1 MIYLRLYIS
10 DFNDIGQENKT
21 NKQKQETG
29 KNEADE
35 VKQGKYLTDTQIILI
50 WEDQVWKTPIIYKP
64 VISNRAI
71 WNTFHLLQKGKYW
84 NSLFL
89 PIIYTKLRKLGWH

>member
-50 WEDQVWKTPIIYKP
+50 
-64 VISNRAI
+64 
-71 WNTFHLLQKGKYW
+71 
-84 NSLFL
+84 
-89 PIIYTKLRKLGWH
+89 